1 MLANL
6 NQAMDYIEEHLT
18 EEVSFD
24 ELAKKTGISVYHFK
38 RTFSFV
44 AGMSLAEY
52 IKKRRLAEAN
62 LALLAGKKVT
72 DVAFKYGYQSIEGF
86 SRAFRDWT
94 GQAPS
99 EVMKTQIQ
107 KTFPKFSFYIDIKGG
122 QSMDVK
128 LIEKPAFQIVGVSQ
142 KVPLQYQGENQAIM
156 ELAQRITP
164 QQRAEMHTFDDVYP
178 HQVVNASFDFQ
189 EGRTTEGGE
198 MTHMIGFAT
207 SQENTYEN
215 LEQLSVP
222 AHTWAVFPNEG
233 PFPQT
238 LQETWA
244 RIFSEWLPSSGY
256 QVVQHQKFRLRNI
269 KDQQKLSI
277 VKSGS
282 LLQLLNKENPP
293 LKNGGFF
300 RQEGESLV

>member
-38 RTFSFV
+38 RTFSFIS
-44 AGMSLAEY
+44 GMSLAEY

-62 LALLAGKKVT
+62 LALLAGEKVT

-164 QQRAEMHTFDDVYP
+164 QQRAEMHTFDDIYP

-207 SQENTYEN
+207 LQENTYED

-256 QVVQHQKFRLRNI
+256 QVVAAPEISFTQYQGPAEAKYSEIWLAVTAT
-269 KDQQKLSI
+269 K
-277 VKSGS
+277 
-282 LLQLLNKENPP
+282 
-293 LKNGGFF
+293 
-300 RQEGESLV
+300 

>member
-1 MLANL
+1 MLVFSKLSNRKRGTRMLANL

-24 ELAKKTGISVYHFK
+24 ELAKKTGISVYHFR
-38 RTFSFV
+38 RTFSFI

-62 LALLAGKKVT
+62 LALLAGEKVT

-86 SRAFRDWT
+86 SRAFRDWS

-164 QQRAEMHTFDDVYP
+164 QQRAEMHTFDDIYP

-207 SQENTYEN
+207 LQENTYED

-256 QVVQHQKFRLRNI
+256 QVVAAPEISFTQYQGPAEAKYSEIWLAVTAT
-269 KDQQKLSI
+269 K
-277 VKSGS
+277 
-282 LLQLLNKENPP
+282 
-293 LKNGGFF
+293 
-300 RQEGESLV
+300 

>member
-38 RTFSFV
+38 RTFSFIS
-44 AGMSLAEY
+44 GMSLAEY

-62 LALLAGKKVT
+62 LALLAGEKVT

-86 SRAFRDWT
+86 SRAFRDWS

-99 EVMKTQIQ
+99 EVMKTQIP

-164 QQRAEMHTFDDVYP
+164 QQRAEMHTFDDIYP

-207 SQENTYEN
+207 LQENIYED

-256 QVVQHQKFRLRNI
+256 QVVAAPEISFTQYQGPAEAKYSEIWLAVTAT
-269 KDQQKLSI
+269 K
-277 VKSGS
+277 
-282 LLQLLNKENPP
+282 
-293 LKNGGFF
+293 
-300 RQEGESLV
+300 

>member
-1 MLANL
+1 MLVNL

-38 RTFSFV
+38 RTFSFI

-62 LALLAGKKVT
+62 LALLAGEKVT

-86 SRAFRDWT
+86 SRAFRDWS

-207 SQENTYEN
+207 LQENIYED

-256 QVVQHQKFRLRNI
+256 QVVAAPEISFTQYQGPVEAKYSEIWLAVTAT
-269 KDQQKLSI
+269 K
-277 VKSGS
+277 
-282 LLQLLNKENPP
+282 
-293 LKNGGFF
+293 
-300 RQEGESLV
+300 

>member
-38 RTFSFV
+38 RTFSFIT
-44 AGMSLAEY
+44 GMSLAEY

-62 LALLAGKKVT
+62 LALLAGEKVT

-86 SRAFRDWT
+86 SRAFRDWS

-107 KTFPKFSFYIDIKGG
+107 KTFPKFSFYIDIKGR

-164 QQRAEMHTFDDVYP
+164 QQRAEMHTFDDIYP
-178 HQVVNASFDFQ
+178 YQVVNASFDFQ

-207 SQENTYEN
+207 SQENTYED

-256 QVVQHQKFRLRNI
+256 QVVAAPEFSFTQYQGPAEAKYSEIWLAVTAT
-269 KDQQKLSI
+269 K
-277 VKSGS
+277 
-282 LLQLLNKENPP
+282 
-293 LKNGGFF
+293 
-300 RQEGESLV
+300 

>member
-38 RTFSFV
+38 RTFSFI

-62 LALLAGKKVT
+62 LALLAGEKVT

-86 SRAFRDWT
+86 SRAFRDWS

-99 EVMKTQIQ
+99 EVMKTQSQ

-122 QSMDVK
+122 QSMNVK
-128 LIEKPAFQIVGVSQ
+128 MIEKPAFQIVGVSQ
-142 KVPLQYQGENQAIM
+142 KVSLQYQGENQTIM

-178 HQVVNASFDFQ
+178 HQVLNASFDFQ
-189 EGRTTEGGE
+189 EGRTIAGGE

-207 SQENTYEN
+207 SQENTYED

-256 QVVQHQKFRLRNI
+256 QVVAAPEISFTQYQGPAEAKYSEIWLAVTAT
-269 KDQQKLSI
+269 K
-277 VKSGS
+277 
-282 LLQLLNKENPP
+282 
-293 LKNGGFF
+293 
-300 RQEGESLV
+300 

>member
-62 LALLAGKKVT
+62 LALLAGEKVT
-72 DVAFKYGYQSIEGF
+72 DVALKYGYQSIEGF
-86 SRAFRDWT
+86 SRAFRDWS

-189 EGRTTEGGE
+189 EGRTTEDGE

-207 SQENTYEN
+207 LQENTYED

-256 QVVQHQKFRLRNI
+256 QVVAAPEISFTQYQGPAEAKYSEIWLAVTAT
-269 KDQQKLSI
+269 K
-277 VKSGS
+277 
-282 LLQLLNKENPP
+282 
-293 LKNGGFF
+293 
-300 RQEGESLV
+300 

>member
-38 RTFSFV
+38 RTFSFIT
-44 AGMSLAEY
+44 GMSLAEY

-62 LALLAGKKVT
+62 LALLAGEKVT

-86 SRAFRDWT
+86 SRTFRDWS

-164 QQRAEMHTFDDVYP
+164 QQRAEMHTFDDIYP

-207 SQENTYEN
+207 LQENTYED

-256 QVVQHQKFRLRNI
+256 QVVAAPEISFTQYQGPAEAKYSEIWLAVTAT
-269 KDQQKLSI
+269 K
-277 VKSGS
+277 
-282 LLQLLNKENPP
+282 
-293 LKNGGFF
+293 
-300 RQEGESLV
+300 

>member
-62 LALLAGKKVT
+62 LALLAGEKVT

-86 SRAFRDWT
+86 SRAFRDWS

-207 SQENTYEN
+207 LQENTYED

-244 RIFSEWLPSSGY
+244 KIFSEWLPSSGY
-256 QVVQHQKFRLRNI
+256 QVVAAPEISFTQYQGPAEAKYSEIWLAVTAT
-269 KDQQKLSI
+269 K
-277 VKSGS
+277 
-282 LLQLLNKENPP
+282 
-293 LKNGGFF
+293 
-300 RQEGESLV
+300 

>member
-38 RTFSFV
+38 RTFSFI

-62 LALLAGKKVT
+62 LALLAGEKVT

-207 SQENTYEN
+207 LQENTYED

-256 QVVQHQKFRLRNI
+256 QVVAAPEISFTQYQGPAEAKYSKIWLAVTAT
-269 KDQQKLSI
+269 K
-277 VKSGS
+277 
-282 LLQLLNKENPP
+282 
-293 LKNGGFF
+293 
-300 RQEGESLV
+300 

>member
-38 RTFSFV
+38 RTFSFI

-62 LALLAGKKVT
+62 LALLAGEKVT

-86 SRAFRDWT
+86 SRAFRDWS

-164 QQRAEMHTFDDVYP
+164 QQRAEMHTFDDIYP
-178 HQVVNASFDFQ
+178 YQVVNASFDFQ

-207 SQENTYEN
+207 LQENTYED

-256 QVVQHQKFRLRNI
+256 QVVAAPEISFTQYQGPAEAKYSEIWLAVTAT
-269 KDQQKLSI
+269 K
-277 VKSGS
+277 
-282 LLQLLNKENPP
+282 
-293 LKNGGFF
+293 
-300 RQEGESLV
+300 

>member
-38 RTFSFV
+38 RTFSFI

-62 LALLAGKKVT
+62 LALLAGEKVT

-198 MTHMIGFAT
+198 MTHMIGCAT
-207 SQENTYEN
+207 LQENTYED

-256 QVVQHQKFRLRNI
+256 QVVAAPEISFTQYQGPAEAKYSEIWLAVTAT
-269 KDQQKLSI
+269 K
-277 VKSGS
+277 
-282 LLQLLNKENPP
+282 
-293 LKNGGFF
+293 
-300 RQEGESLV
+300 

>member
-38 RTFSFV
+38 RTFSFF

-62 LALLAGKKVT
+62 LALLAGEKVT

-86 SRAFRDWT
+86 SRAFRDWS

-207 SQENTYEN
+207 LQENTYED

-256 QVVQHQKFRLRNI
+256 QVVAAPEISFTQYQGPAEAKYSEIWLAVTAT
-269 KDQQKLSI
+269 K
-277 VKSGS
+277 
-282 LLQLLNKENPP
+282 
-293 LKNGGFF
+293 
-300 RQEGESLV
+300 

>member
-1 MLANL
+1 MLVNL

-38 RTFSFV
+38 RTFSFI

-62 LALLAGKKVT
+62 LALLAGEKVT

-86 SRAFRDWT
+86 SRAFRDWS

-142 KVPLQYQGENQAIM
+142 KVSLQYQGENQAIM

-178 HQVVNASFDFQ
+178 YQVVNASFDFQ

-207 SQENTYEN
+207 LQENIYED

-233 PFPQT
+233 PFPQI

-256 QVVQHQKFRLRNI
+256 QVVAAPEISFTQYQGPAEAKYSEIWLAVTAT
-269 KDQQKLSI
+269 K
-277 VKSGS
+277 
-282 LLQLLNKENPP
+282 
-293 LKNGGFF
+293 
-300 RQEGESLV
+300 

>member
-38 RTFSFV
+38 RTFSFI

-62 LALLAGKKVT
+62 LALLAGEKVT

-86 SRAFRDWT
+86 SRAFRDWS

-122 QSMDVK
+122 QSM
-128 LIEKPAFQIVGVSQ
+128 EKPAFQIVGVSQ

-207 SQENTYEN
+207 LQENIYED

-256 QVVQHQKFRLRNI
+256 QVVAAPEISFTQYQGPAEAKYSEIWLAVTAT
-269 KDQQKLSI
+269 K
-277 VKSGS
+277 
-282 LLQLLNKENPP
+282 
-293 LKNGGFF
+293 
-300 RQEGESLV
+300 

>member
-62 LALLAGKKVT
+62 LALLAGEKVT

-207 SQENTYEN
+207 LQENIYED

-256 QVVQHQKFRLRNI
+256 QVVAAPEISFTQYQGPAEAKYSEIWLAVTAT
-269 KDQQKLSI
+269 K
-277 VKSGS
+277 
-282 LLQLLNKENPP
+282 
-293 LKNGGFF
+293 
-300 RQEGESLV
+300 

>member
-38 RTFSFV
+38 RTFSFI

-62 LALLAGKKVT
+62 LALLAGEKVT

-86 SRAFRDWT
+86 SRAFRDWS

-164 QQRAEMHTFDDVYP
+164 QQRAEMHTFDDIYP

-207 SQENTYEN
+207 LQENIYED

-256 QVVQHQKFRLRNI
+256 QVVAAPEISFTQYQGPAEAKYSEIWLA
-269 KDQQKLSI
+269 
-277 VKSGS
+277 VTA
-282 LLQLLNKENPP
+282 NK
-293 LKNGGFF
+293 
-300 RQEGESLV
+300 

>member
-6 NQAMDYIEEHLT
+6 NQAIDYIEEHLT

-38 RTFSFV
+38 RTFSFI

-62 LALLAGKKVT
+62 LALLAGEKVT

-86 SRAFRDWT
+86 SRAFRDWS

-164 QQRAEMHTFDDVYP
+164 QQRAEMHTFDDIYP

-207 SQENTYEN
+207 LQENTYED

-256 QVVQHQKFRLRNI
+256 QVVAAPEISFTQYQGPAEAKYSEIWLAVTAT
-269 KDQQKLSI
+269 K
-277 VKSGS
+277 
-282 LLQLLNKENPP
+282 
-293 LKNGGFF
+293 
-300 RQEGESLV
+300 

>member
-38 RTFSFV
+38 RTFSFI

-62 LALLAGKKVT
+62 LALLAGEKVT

-207 SQENTYEN
+207 LQENIYED

-256 QVVQHQKFRLRNI
+256 QVVAAPEISFTQYQGPAEAKYSEIWLAVTAT
-269 KDQQKLSI
+269 K
-277 VKSGS
+277 
-282 LLQLLNKENPP
+282 
-293 LKNGGFF
+293 
-300 RQEGESLV
+300 

>member
-38 RTFSFV
+38 RTFSFI

-62 LALLAGKKVT
+62 LALLAGEKVT

-86 SRAFRDWT
+86 SRAFRDWS

-164 QQRAEMHTFDDVYP
+164 QQRAEMHTFDDIYP

-207 SQENTYEN
+207 LQENTYED

-233 PFPQT
+233 SFPQT

-256 QVVQHQKFRLRNI
+256 QVVAAPEISFTQYQGPAEAKYSEIWLAVTAT
-269 KDQQKLSI
+269 K
-277 VKSGS
+277 
-282 LLQLLNKENPP
+282 
-293 LKNGGFF
+293 
-300 RQEGESLV
+300 

>member
-38 RTFSFV
+38 RTFSFI

-62 LALLAGKKVT
+62 LALLAGEKVT

-86 SRAFRDWT
+86 SRAFRDWS
-94 GQAPS
+94 GQSPS

-164 QQRAEMHTFDDVYP
+164 QQRAEMHTFDDVYL

-207 SQENTYEN
+207 LQENIYED

-256 QVVQHQKFRLRNI
+256 QVVAAPEISFTQYQGPAEAKYSEIWLAVTAT
-269 KDQQKLSI
+269 K
-277 VKSGS
+277 
-282 LLQLLNKENPP
+282 
-293 LKNGGFF
+293 
-300 RQEGESLV
+300 

>member
-24 ELAKKTGISVYHFK
+24 EFAKKTGISVYHFK
-38 RTFSFV
+38 RTFSFI

-62 LALLAGKKVT
+62 LALLAGEKVT

-86 SRAFRDWT
+86 SRAFRDWS

-164 QQRAEMHTFDDVYP
+164 QQRAEMHTFDDIYP

-207 SQENTYEN
+207 LQENTYED

-244 RIFSEWLPSSGY
+244 KIFSEWLPSSGY
-256 QVVQHQKFRLRNI
+256 QVVAAPEISFTQYQGPAEAKYSEIWLAVTAT
-269 KDQQKLSI
+269 K
-277 VKSGS
+277 
-282 LLQLLNKENPP
+282 
-293 LKNGGFF
+293 
-300 RQEGESLV
+300 

>member
-1 MLANL
+1 MLVNL

-38 RTFSFV
+38 RTFSFI

-62 LALLAGKKVT
+62 LALLAGEKVT

-86 SRAFRDWT
+86 SRAFRDWS

-164 QQRAEMHTFDDVYP
+164 QQRAEMHTFDDIYP
-178 HQVVNASFDFQ
+178 YQVVNASFDFQ

-207 SQENTYEN
+207 LQENIYED

-233 PFPQT
+233 PFPQI

-256 QVVQHQKFRLRNI
+256 QVVAAPEISFTQYQGPAEAKYSEIWLAVTAT
-269 KDQQKLSI
+269 K
-277 VKSGS
+277 
-282 LLQLLNKENPP
+282 
-293 LKNGGFF
+293 
-300 RQEGESLV
+300 

>member
-62 LALLAGKKVT
+62 LALLAGEKVT

-86 SRAFRDWT
+86 SRAFRDWS

-207 SQENTYEN
+207 LQENTYED

-256 QVVQHQKFRLRNI
+256 QVVAAPEISFTQYQGPAEAKYSEIWLAVTAT
-269 KDQQKLSI
+269 K
-277 VKSGS
+277 
-282 LLQLLNKENPP
+282 
-293 LKNGGFF
+293 
-300 RQEGESLV
+300 

>member
-38 RTFSFV
+38 RTFSFI

-62 LALLAGKKVT
+62 LALLAGEKVT

-86 SRAFRDWT
+86 SRAFRDWS

-128 LIEKPAFQIVGVSQ
+128 LIEKPAFQIGGVSQ

-207 SQENTYEN
+207 LQENIYED

-256 QVVQHQKFRLRNI
+256 QVVAAPEISFTQYQGPAEAKYSEIWLAVTAT
-269 KDQQKLSI
+269 K
-277 VKSGS
+277 
-282 LLQLLNKENPP
+282 
-293 LKNGGFF
+293 
-300 RQEGESLV
+300 

>member
-38 RTFSFV
+38 RTFSFF

-62 LALLAGKKVT
+62 LALLAGEKVT

-86 SRAFRDWT
+86 SRAFRDWS

-164 QQRAEMHTFDDVYP
+164 QQRAEMHTFDDIYP

-207 SQENTYEN
+207 LQENIYED

-244 RIFSEWLPSSGY
+244 KIFSEWLPSSGY
-256 QVVQHQKFRLRNI
+256 QVVAAPEISFTQYQGPAEAKYSEIWLAVTAT
-269 KDQQKLSI
+269 K
-277 VKSGS
+277 
-282 LLQLLNKENPP
+282 
-293 LKNGGFF
+293 
-300 RQEGESLV
+300 

>member
-38 RTFSFV
+38 RTFSFI

-62 LALLAGKKVT
+62 LALLAGEKVT

-86 SRAFRDWT
+86 SRAFLDWS

-207 SQENTYEN
+207 LQENIYED

-256 QVVQHQKFRLRNI
+256 QVVAAPEISFTQYQGPAEAKYSEIWLAVTAT
-269 KDQQKLSI
+269 K
-277 VKSGS
+277 
-282 LLQLLNKENPP
+282 
-293 LKNGGFF
+293 
-300 RQEGESLV
+300 

>member
-38 RTFSFV
+38 RTFSFI

-62 LALLAGKKVT
+62 LALLAGEKVT

-86 SRAFRDWT
+86 SRAFRDWS

-164 QQRAEMHTFDDVYP
+164 QQRAEMHTFDDIYP

-207 SQENTYEN
+207 LQENTYED

-256 QVVQHQKFRLRNI
+256 QVVAAPEISFTQYQGPAEAKYSEIWLAVTAT
-269 KDQQKLSI
+269 K
-277 VKSGS
+277 
-282 LLQLLNKENPP
+282 
-293 LKNGGFF
+293 
-300 RQEGESLV
+300 

>member
-38 RTFSFV
+38 RTFSFIS
-44 AGMSLAEY
+44 GMSLAEY

-62 LALLAGKKVT
+62 LALLAGEKVT

-86 SRAFRDWT
+86 SRAFRDWS

-99 EVMKTQIQ
+99 EVMKTQIP

-207 SQENTYEN
+207 LQENTYED

-256 QVVQHQKFRLRNI
+256 QVVAAPEISFTQYQGPAEAKYSEIWLAVTAT
-269 KDQQKLSI
+269 K
-277 VKSGS
+277 
-282 LLQLLNKENPP
+282 
-293 LKNGGFF
+293 
-300 RQEGESLV
+300 

>member
-38 RTFSFV
+38 RTFSFI

-62 LALLAGKKVT
+62 LALLAGEKVT

-86 SRAFRDWT
+86 SRAFRDWS

-207 SQENTYEN
+207 LQENIYED

-256 QVVQHQKFRLRNI
+256 QVVAAPEISFTQYQGPAEAKYSEIWLAVTATDR
-269 KDQQKLSI
+269 
-277 VKSGS
+277 KS
-282 LLQLLNKENPP
+282 
-293 LKNGGFF
+293 
-300 RQEGESLV
+300 VV

>member
-38 RTFSFV
+38 RTFSFI

-62 LALLAGKKVT
+62 LALLAGEKVT

-86 SRAFRDWT
+86 SRAFRDWS

-107 KTFPKFSFYIDIKGG
+107 KAFPKFSFYIDIKGG

-164 QQRAEMHTFDDVYP
+164 QQRAEMHTFDDIYP

-207 SQENTYEN
+207 LQENTYED

-256 QVVQHQKFRLRNI
+256 QVVAAPEISFTQYQGPAEAKYSEIWLAVTAT
-269 KDQQKLSI
+269 K
-277 VKSGS
+277 
-282 LLQLLNKENPP
+282 
-293 LKNGGFF
+293 
-300 RQEGESLV
+300 

>member
-38 RTFSFV
+38 RTFSFI

-62 LALLAGKKVT
+62 LALLAGEKVT

-86 SRAFRDWT
+86 SRAFRDWS

-207 SQENTYEN
+207 LQENIYED
-215 LEQLSVP
+215 LEQLSVS

-256 QVVQHQKFRLRNI
+256 QVVAAPEISFTQYQGPAEAKYSEIWLAVTAT
-269 KDQQKLSI
+269 K
-277 VKSGS
+277 
-282 LLQLLNKENPP
+282 
-293 LKNGGFF
+293 
-300 RQEGESLV
+300 

>member
-38 RTFSFV
+38 RTFSFI

-62 LALLAGKKVT
+62 LALLAGEKVT

-86 SRAFRDWT
+86 SRAFRDWS

-128 LIEKPAFQIVGVSQ
+128 LIEKTAFQIVGVSQ

-207 SQENTYEN
+207 LQENIYED

-256 QVVQHQKFRLRNI
+256 QVVAAPEISFTQYQGPAEAKYSEIWLAVTAT
-269 KDQQKLSI
+269 K
-277 VKSGS
+277 
-282 LLQLLNKENPP
+282 
-293 LKNGGFF
+293 
-300 RQEGESLV
+300 